1 MNMGVPEA
9 PISPP
14 EDDENPERK
23 ATQPPDRRPDIV
35 VTGEHI
41 PITMK
46 NAKRR
51 RDSSTERSGKTKRS
65 RTDDVPSCSSSRQ
78 PSRSGIVNMSRD
90 HRVTSEAAHETADV
104 EMSSQT
110 SQTSSHAKMHIDG
123 VSTNSPTPE
132 RAVPH
137 GLRNTNLRDVLQYLV
152 NDLLKVG
159 GRPDSAIAQ
168 ETENGEEIEVR
179 VKDTA
184 GQEKV
189 KLVKWIVDPAVP
201 ETILIDEKDLAK
213 MISCVFLNAVKFT
226 EEGQI
231 TLTARLS
238 PKLRYIVINIRDTGP
253 GIPEAFLPNLFKPFS
268 KEDDSTTRHSEG
280 LGLGLLVAK
289 GLARKLGGD
298 LTCIRAET
306 SGPNRGT
313 EFEMRIPCT
322 PSDVVS
328 RPVTP
333 FSSPTPSYRSHL
345 SADIDHV
352 AAPHDVYHSHHL
364 SSTGSHGSPRP
375 PSSHER
381 RNSKTQPSRTPPT
394 LLRQRASTT
403 TATPTPPSAPK
414 AQPKTK
420 RSPPTQ
426 SLPRADSSDFDR
438 KLAQKHPLT
447 FLVVE
452 DNKINRKLLVNML
465 RKLGYAD
472 IYEAYDG
479 ADAVRKMQRLV
490 AASAPGDDTPPELGG
505 AASHAAPS
513 PPSSSAAT
521 KTVDV
526 VLMDLWMPYMD
537 GYEAAER
544 ILAMDYSALARTA
557 ASKAAAPTILAVTA
571 DVTGGALERAE
582 KAGMKGF
589 LSKPFK
595 LRDLQKLILEYCA
608 SFPEDG
614 ALAPRGTGGVGA
626 AA

>member
-23 ATQPPDRRPDIV
+23 ATQAPDRRPDIV
-35 VTGEHI
+35 VTGDHI

-51 RDSSTERSGKTKRS
+51 RDSSTERSGKSKRI
-65 RTDDVPSCSSSRQ
+65 RTDDVPSNSSSRQ
-78 PSRSGIVNMSRD
+78 PSRSGITNTSRD

-104 EMSSQT
+104 EMSSQI
-110 SQTSSHAKMHIDG
+110 SQTSSHAKMNIDG

-168 ETENGEEIEVR
+168 DTENGEEIEVR
-179 VKDTA
+179 VKNTA
-184 GQEKV
+184 GEEKV

-322 PSDVVS
+322 PSDAVS

-345 SADIDHV
+345 SADVDHV

-375 PSSHER
+375 PSSHDR
-381 RNSKTQPSRTPPT
+381 RNSKTRPSRTPPT

-414 AQPKTK
+414 AQAKTK
-420 RSPPTQ
+420 RSSPTE
-426 SLPRADSSDFDR
+426 SLPRADTSDFDR

-472 IYEAYDG
+472 IYEA
-479 ADAVRKMQRLV
+479 
-490 AASAPGDDTPPELGG
+490 STPGDDTPPEQGG
-505 AASHAAPS
+505 ATSGAAPS
-513 PPSSSAAT
+513 PSSSATTAA

-544 ILAMDYSALARTA
+544 ILAMAYSGPA
-557 ASKAAAPTILAVTA
+557 KAAAPTILAVTA

-608 SFPEDG
+608 SFPEEG
-614 ALAPRGTGGVGA
+614 APAPRAGAGVGPA
-626 AA
+626 A